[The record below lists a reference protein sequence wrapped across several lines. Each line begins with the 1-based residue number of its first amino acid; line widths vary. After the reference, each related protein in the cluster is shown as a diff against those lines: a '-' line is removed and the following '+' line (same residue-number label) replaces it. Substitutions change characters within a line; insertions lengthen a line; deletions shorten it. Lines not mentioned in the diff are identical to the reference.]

1 MEDVP
6 LQEERFLRELN
17 LVAKPAVDESQT
29 KANVAT
35 RPAVVSLQQI
45 QSLGSSLA
53 WQGTGATCT
62 CTPHARTK
70 RRNKTK
76 YLKPKNQSNRIFG
89 EMDFL
94 KT

>member
-35 RPAVVSLQQI
+35 SPAVVSLDTTDTVTWFQP
-45 QSLGSSLA
+45 SMAGHRCHVYMYTA
-53 WQGTGATCT
+53 
-62 CTPHARTK
+62 HARK
-70 RRNKTK
+70 
-76 YLKPKNQSNRIFG
+76 
-89 EMDFL
+89 
-94 KT
+94 